1 MHDIKLVRAFDL
13 ANGTEAAKGGATV
26 LVDALWP
33 RGIKKQNLPLDVS
46 RAHPLL
52 AKCAAL
58 SKERRRCR
66 RCCRRRRH
74 RRLPRCCFPRSFSPR
89 TLQFSFVVQ
98 DWCKTVAPSKA
109 LREWFGHDPA
119 KWAEFQRRYTA
130 ELEGNEAA
138 WRPLLT
144 ASQRGPL
151 TMVYSARDE
160 QHNNAVVL
168 LSYLQRKLEA
178 AGTGRSGGAA
188 GAVSRSTKKR
198 DSAVVAADEGGVKK
212 GRSAKR
218 ARRTEE

>member
-1 MHDIKLVRAFDL
+1 MPCCP
-13 ANGTEAAKGGATV
+13 KG
-26 LVDALWP
+26 
-33 RGIKKQNLPLDVS
+33 
-46 RAHPLL
+46 
-52 AKCAAL
+52 
-58 SKERRRCR
+58 RRRCR
-66 RCCRRRRH
+66 RC
-74 RRLPRCCFPRSFSPR
+74 RLPPRCCFPHSFSPQ

-119 KWAEFQRRYTA
+119 KWAEFQRRYAA

-144 ASQRGPL
+144 AAQRGPL

-160 QHNNAVVL
+160 KHNNAVAL
-168 LSYLQRKLEA
+168 RGYLQRKLEA
-178 AGTGRSGGAA
+178 AGTGRRGGAA
-188 GAVSRSTKKR
+188 GAVSHGTKKR
-198 DSAVVAADEGGVKK
+198 GSAAVAADEGGVKK